1 MRNAG
6 DRVPGGSSSRR
17 QRAADAEPPPPG
29 GGASLFTPAYRV
41 NQPATGSNTEGGHA
55 AGSPAR
61 GAGDVGSAGT
71 GFGRS
76 PSDLPGSGRSWSDQA
91 AHASGSAGPGGPGGA
106 GGPVWPDDDLR
117 SAYSWATDDED
128 SPWPDQGL
136 PGRGTMASNVL
147 SNAVRGFP
155 PAPGDPLPVYPPGP
169 FAAWNRGQPDRQ
181 RGRDGQAT
189 GSRASGHADTS
200 QLAIATIT
208 PDEFDTDYSLP
219 AIKDPIPG
227 RPGRAAA
234 GRAAADRD
242 QRSVSTPGGRARHG
256 QPQREVVKREQVPA
270 APGGGRTRAKSGP
283 SGGTRKKRQPVW
295 LAIGT
300 AGVIVAAVA
309 AVLVLTSL
317 GSGGGPAARPKPTNT
332 PASARTSPTPPPG
345 PWGYIASRKTD
356 AVPLTMAELYPGTIS
371 NAGTVYTRVKQTK
384 STNCRAALIGGALQA
399 AVRHGHC
406 TQTLRATYL
415 SKWAKVMGTIGV
427 FNLKNYAAANSAAS
441 KAGHSEFVAQLAAK
455 AGPAKAI
462 GQGTASRRPLSRAT
476 T

>member
-17 QRAADAEPPPPG
+17 QRAADAEPLTPG

-41 NQPATGSNTEGGHA
+41 SQPATGSNTEGGHT

-71 GFGRS
+71 GFSRS
-76 PSDLPGSGRSWSDQA
+76 PSDLPGSGHSWSGSGQPAAGYDQA
-91 AHASGSAGPGGPGGA
+91 AYASGSAGPGGPGGA
-106 GGPVWPDDDLR
+106 DGPVWPDDDLR

-181 RGRDGQAT
+181 RGRDGQAA
-189 GSRASGHADTS
+189 GSRAGGHADTA
-200 QLAIATIT
+200 QLAIAAIT

-227 RPGRAAA
+227 QRGRAAA

-242 QRSVSTPGGRARHG
+242 QRSASTPGGRPRHD
-256 QPQREVVKREQVPA
+256 QPHRKVVKREQVPA
-270 APGGGRTRAKSGP
+270 APGGGRTLAKSGP
-283 SGGTRKKRQPVW
+283 SGRTRKKRQPVW

-317 GSGGGPAARPKPTNT
+317 GSGGGPAARP
-332 PASARTSPTPPPG
+332 
-345 PWGYIASRKTD
+345 
-356 AVPLTMAELYPGTIS
+356 
-371 NAGTVYTRVKQTK
+371 
-384 STNCRAALIGGALQA
+384 
-399 AVRHGHC
+399 
-406 TQTLRATYL
+406 
-415 SKWAKVMGTIGV
+415 
-427 FNLKNYAAANSAAS
+427 
-441 KAGHSEFVAQLAAK
+441 
-455 AGPAKAI
+455 
-462 GQGTASRRPLSRAT
+462 SRRDCCGRCRCPGADLPGQRR
-476 T
+476 